1 MPDAFACRLSKSYY
15 LFHEVK
21 CDLGN
26 INLKAML
33 VSSFPNNVGAGLMPL
48 GGAPHNLYMQLLACS
63 SSQSVF
69 AIALLRA
76 CHFLCCVFFPTLLPS
91 VQGQVCIG

>member
-1 MPDAFACRLSKSYY
+1 
-15 LFHEVK
+15 
-21 CDLGN
+21 
-26 INLKAML
+26 ML

-48 GGAPHNLYMQLLACS
+48 EGAPHDLYMQLLACS